1 MSDSEDGATA
11 ASQHLVV
18 DREILLEIE
27 PPPDLDL
34 RRLEEL
40 IHFALTAEQ
49 ATGTWTVTVLL
60 TDDGRLRQLH
70 HDFMGID
77 AATDVMTFPFGDEA
91 NDDDASRGGEIVIS
105 VQRAGEQATDFGLTP
120 SDEVRFLVLHG
131 TLHLCG
137 WDDRSTDDHSAMLS
151 RQTELLRAFDSE
163 RGSG

>member
-1 MSDSEDGATA
+1 MSDSEDRATA
-11 ASQHLVV
+11 SQLVV
-18 DREILLEIE
+18 DCEILLEFD
-27 PPPDLDL
+27 PLPDLDL

-91 NDDDASRGGEIVIS
+91 NDDDATRGGEIVIS
-105 VQRAGEQATDFGLTP
+105 VQRAGEQATNFGLTP
-120 SDEVRFLVLHG
+120 NDEVRFLVLHG
-131 TLHLCG
+131 ILHLCG
-137 WDDRSTDDHSAMLS
+137 WSDRSTDERTAMLS

>member
-1 MSDSEDGATA
+1 MGDSEDGATA
-11 ASQHLVV
+11 ATHLVV
-18 DREILLEIE
+18 DSEILLEVD
-27 PPPDLDL
+27 PPADLDL
-34 RRLEEL
+34 GRLEEL

-91 NDDDASRGGEIVIS
+91 NYDDASRGGEIVIS

-131 TLHLCG
+131 ILHLCG
-137 WDDRSTDDHSAMLS
+137 WSDRSTDDRSAMLS